1 MNEKNII
8 TQNKVTIQTENSS
21 SLSFGSFTSIL
32 NVFEKNDS
40 KDEIWYFYRS
50 FINYFFILN
59 KNTNGYLFLRNLV
72 VLLWYIVNLIWKF
85 GFHFIGF

>member
-8 TQNKVTIQTENSS
+8 TQNNVTIQTENSS
-21 SLSFGSFTSIL
+21 SLSFGSFTSL
-32 NVFEKNDS
+32 NTFEKNES
-40 KDEIWYFYRS
+40 KDEIWYFYQS

-85 GFHFIGF
+85 GFHFILSF